1 MYVAY
6 LKDKT
11 FLIAFGKH
19 LKQLRLSKNMSQIDL
34 AYECN
39 MEISQI
45 SRMERGILNTS
56 ISNVFI
62 IAKALNL
69 NHKELF
75 DFEVKKSTKIK
86 L

>member
-1 MYVAY
+1 MAY

-11 FLIAFGKH
+11 FLNAFGKH
-19 LKQLRLSKNMSQIDL
+19 LKELRLSKNMSQIDL

-62 IAKALNL
+62 IAKALKI

-75 DFEVKKSTKIK
+75 DFEIKKTKK
-86 L
+86 V

>member
-1 MYVAY
+1 MAY

-11 FLIAFGKH
+11 FLSAFGKH

-56 ISNVFI
+56 ISNIFV
-62 IAKALNL
+62 IANALKI

-75 DFEVKKSTKIK
+75 DFEVKKTKRV
-86 L
+86 